1 MKRDREREREKLQSD
16 SRVKKREST
25 ASICG
30 SSILLADG
38 KSYLPEVTKFGIVRM
53 IHHIPEAHKQNS
65 NLSTVSIGTDRTT
78 TLDTIIHVN
87 ISFKQR

>member
-1 MKRDREREREKLQSD
+1 MKRDRERERERERN
-16 SRVKKREST
+16 SRVT
-25 ASICG
+25 V
-30 SSILLADG
+30 LLADG

-53 IHHIPEAHKQNS
+53 IHHIPEAHKQNI